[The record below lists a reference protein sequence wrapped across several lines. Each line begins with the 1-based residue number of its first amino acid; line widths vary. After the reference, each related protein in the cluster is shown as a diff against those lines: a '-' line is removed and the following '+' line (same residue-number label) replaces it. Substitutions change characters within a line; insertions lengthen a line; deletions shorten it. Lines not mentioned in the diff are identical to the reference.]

1 MSASISPETPEIPG
15 AGPLAGVRVLE
26 LGQLIAGPFCGK
38 TLGDFGAE
46 VIKIEPPGKGDPLRG
61 WRLLKNGNSVWWEVQ
76 SRNKQSVTLDLTKAE
91 GQDILRALV
100 KEADVLIENFRPGKM
115 EEWGLGY
122 DDLKK
127 LNPRLVMARISGYG
141 QDGPYRDRP
150 GFGIIAES
158 MGGLRYLTAEP
169 GRVPV
174 RVGVSIGDTLAS
186 LHGVIGILMALYHRD
201 RRDAE
206 AGDTKT
212 DDKKAGDKKAGGA
225 GQVVDIALYESV
237 FNCMESLLPEYSAFG
252 VVREAAGSA
261 LPGIVPSNAYPCKD
275 GWILIGG
282 NSDSI
287 FRRLM
292 KAIGRDDLGNAPDLG
307 SNGGR
312 VKRVAEIDAAIGAW
326 TGIRDKAEALKI
338 LDTHDVPSGAIYSIA
353 DIAADAQYRARDMI
367 LNITTRDGYAV
378 DVPGIVPKL
387 SATPGAIRST
397 APRLGEDTEAVLKR
411 AGVKPETI
419 ADLRAK
425 GVI

>member
-1 MSASISPETPEIPG
+1 MATPSTPSA
-15 AGPLAGVRVLE
+15 AGPLAGVRVIE
-26 LGQLIAGPFCGK
+26 LGQLIAGPYSGK
-38 TLGDFGAE
+38 TLADFGAE
-46 VIKIEPPGKGDPLRG
+46 VVKIEPPGKGDPLRK
-61 WRLLKNGNSVWWEVQ
+61 WRMLKNGNSVWWEVS
-76 SRNKQSVTLDLTKAE
+76 SRNKQSVTLDLTQSE
-91 GQDILRALV
+91 GQDVLRLLV

-122 DDLKK
+122 ADLKK
-127 LNPRLVMARISGYG
+127 LNPRLIMTRISGYG

-174 RVGVSIGDTLAS
+174 RVGVSIGDTIAS
-186 LHGVIGILMALYHRD
+186 FHAVMGILMALYHRD
-201 RRDAE
+201 RKD
-206 AGDTKT
+206 
-212 DDKKAGDKKAGGA
+212 GGSGE
-225 GQVVDIALYESV
+225 GQVIDVALYESV

-252 VVREAAGSA
+252 AVREAAGSA

-282 NSDSI
+282 NGDGI
-287 FRRLM
+287 FKRLM
-292 KAIGRDDLGNAPDLG
+292 KAIARDDYAASPDMA
-307 SNGGR
+307 NNEGR
-312 VKRVAEIDAAIGAW
+312 VKRVADIDGAITAW
-326 TGIRDKAEALKI
+326 TKARDKKDALKI
-338 LDTHDVPSGAIYSIA
+338 LDEHDVPSGAIYSVA
-353 DIAADAQYRARDMI
+353 DIAADPQYQARDMI
-367 LNITTRDGYAV
+367 LNITTRDGYTV

-387 SATPGAIRST
+387 SATPGGIRAT

-411 AGVKPETI
+411 AGVKAETI

>member
-1 MSASISPETPEIPG
+1 MTSIPPP
-15 AGPLAGVRVLE
+15 APGPLAGVRVIE

-46 VIKIEPPGKGDPLRG
+46 VIKIEPPGKGDPLRK
-61 WRLLKNGNSVWWEVQ
+61 WRMLKDGNSVWWEVQ
-76 SRNKQSVTLDLTKAE
+76 SRNKQSVTLDLTQRE

-122 DDLKK
+122 EDLKK

-141 QDGPYRDRP
+141 QDGPYCNRP
-150 GFGIIAES
+150 GFGVIAES

-174 RVGVSIGDTLAS
+174 RVGVSIGDTLAA
-186 LHGVIGILMALYHRD
+186 LHAVIGILMALYHRD
-201 RRDAE
+201 RNHRD
-206 AGDTKT
+206 K
-212 DDKKAGDKKAGGA
+212 GDKKAGGE
-225 GQVVDIALYESV
+225 GQVIDIALYESV
-237 FNCMESLLPEYSAFG
+237 FNCMESLLPEYSAFN

-261 LPGIVPSNAYPCKD
+261 LPGIVPSNAYPCRD

-282 NSDSI
+282 NGDGI
-287 FRRLM
+287 FKRLM
-292 KAIGRDDLGNAPDLG
+292 SAIGRDDLGTAPDLA
-307 SNGGR
+307 SNDGR
-312 VKRVAEIDAAIGAW
+312 VKRVVDIDGAIAAW
-326 TGIRDKAEALKI
+326 TGARDKADALKI
-338 LDTHDVPSGAIYSIA
+338 LDRHDVPSGAIYSIA
-353 DIAADAQYRARDMI
+353 DIAADAQYRAREMI
-367 LNITTRDGYAV
+367 LNITTRDGYNV

-387 SATPGAIRST
+387 SATPGGIRNT
-397 APRLGEDTEAVLKR
+397 APRLGEDTEAVLQR
-411 AGVKPETI
+411 AGLKAETI

>member
-1 MSASISPETPEIPG
+1 MSSTKPESA
-15 AGPLAGVRVLE
+15 AGPLAGVRVIE

-38 TLGDFGAE
+38 TLADFGAE
-46 VIKIEPPGKGDPLRG
+46 VVKIEPPGKGDPLRK
-61 WRLLKNGNSVWWEVQ
+61 WRMLKDGNSVWWEVS
-76 SRNKQSVTLDLTKAE
+76 SRNKQSVTLDLTQAE
-91 GQDILRALV
+91 GQDVLRLLV

-122 DDLKK
+122 EDLKK

-141 QDGPYRDRP
+141 QSGPYRDRP

-186 LHGVIGILMALYHRD
+186 LHGVIGVLMALYHRD
-201 RRDAE
+201 
-206 AGDTKT
+206 TK
-212 DDKKAGDKKAGGA
+212 KNGE
-225 GQVVDIALYESV
+225 GQVIDIALYESV

-252 VVREAAGSA
+252 AVREAAGSA

-282 NSDSI
+282 NGDGI
-287 FRRLM
+287 FKRLM
-292 KAIGRDDLGNAPDLG
+292 KAIARDDYATSPEMAN
-307 SNGGR
+307 NEGR
-312 VKRVAEIDAAIGAW
+312 VKRVKDIDGAITAW
-326 TGIRDKAEALKI
+326 TSAREKSAALKI
-338 LDTHDVPSGAIYSIA
+338 LDEHDVPSGAIYSIA
-353 DIAADAQYRARDMI
+353 DIAADAQYKAREMI
-367 LNITTRDGYAV
+367 LNITTRDGYQV

-387 SATPGAIRST
+387 SATPGGIRST
-397 APRLGEDTEAVLKR
+397 APRLGEDTESVLKR
-411 AGVKPETI
+411 AGVKAETI

>member
-1 MSASISPETPEIPG
+1 MSANISPETPEIPG

-201 RRDAE
+201 RHDAK
-206 AGDTKT
+206 AGDPKT
-212 DDKKAGDKKAGGA
+212 DDKKAGGA

-282 NSDSI
+282 NGDSI

-326 TGIRDKAEALKI
+326 TGMRDKAEALKI

>member
-1 MSASISPETPEIPG
+1 MTTTPTSA
-15 AGPLAGVRVLE
+15 AGPLAGVRVIE

-38 TLGDFGAE
+38 TLADFGAE
-46 VIKIEPPGKGDPLRG
+46 VIKIEPPGKGDPLRK
-61 WRLLKNGNSVWWEVQ
+61 WRMLKDGNSVWWEVQ
-76 SRNKQSVTLDLTKAE
+76 SRNKQSVTLDLTQAE
-91 GQDILRALV
+91 GQDILRTLV

-122 DDLKK
+122 EDLKK
-127 LNPRLVMARISGYG
+127 INPRLVMARISGYG
-141 QDGPYRDRP
+141 QDGPHRDRP

-174 RVGVSIGDTLAS
+174 RVGVSIGDTLAA
-186 LHGVIGILMALYHRD
+186 LHGVIGVLMALYHRD
-201 RRDAE
+201 TNKN
-206 AGDTKT
+206 GT
-212 DDKKAGDKKAGGA
+212 
-225 GQVVDIALYESV
+225 GQVIDIALYESV

-252 VVREAAGSA
+252 AVREAAGSA

-282 NSDSI
+282 NGDGI
-287 FRRLM
+287 FKRLM
-292 KAIGRDDLGNAPDLG
+292 KAIARDDLGTAPDLAA
-307 SNGGR
+307 NDGR
-312 VKRVAEIDAAIGAW
+312 VKRVTDIDAAITAW
-326 TGIRDKAEALKI
+326 TKTHDKKDALKI
-338 LDTHDVPSGAIYSIA
+338 LDDHDVPSGAIFSIA
-353 DIAADAQYRARDMI
+353 DITADAQYKARDMI
-367 LNITTRDGYAV
+367 LNITTRDGYKV

-387 SATPGAIRST
+387 SATPGGIRST

-411 AGVKPETI
+411 AGVKAETI

>member
-1 MSASISPETPEIPG
+1 MATPSPS
-15 AGPLAGVRVLE
+15 AGPLAGVRVIE

-38 TLGDFGAE
+38 TLADFGAE
-46 VIKIEPPGKGDPLRG
+46 VIKIEPPGKGDPLRK
-61 WRLLKNGNSVWWEVQ
+61 WRLLKSGNSVWWEVQ
-76 SRNKQSVTLDLTKAE
+76 SRNKQSVTLDLTQAE
-91 GQDILRALV
+91 GQNVLRALV

-122 DDLKK
+122 EDLKK

-158 MGGLRYLTAEP
+158 MGGLRYLSGEP

-174 RVGVSIGDTLAS
+174 RVGVSIGDTLAA

-201 RRDAE
+201 RD
-206 AGDTKT
+206 G
-212 DDKKAGDKKAGGA
+212 KKAGGE
-225 GQVVDIALYESV
+225 GQVIDIALYESV

-261 LPGIVPSNAYPCKD
+261 LPGIVPSNAYPCRD

-282 NSDSI
+282 NGDGI
-287 FRRLM
+287 FKRLM
-292 KAIGRDDLGNAPDLG
+292 SAIGREDFAASPDMAGND
-307 SNGGR
+307 GR
-312 VKRVAEIDAAIGAW
+312 VKRVTDIDGAITAW
-326 TGIRDKAEALKI
+326 TKTQDKAAALKI
-338 LDTHDVPSGAIYSIA
+338 LADHEVPSGAIYSVA
-353 DIAADAQYRARDMI
+353 DIAADAQYKARDMI
-367 LNITTRDGYAV
+367 LNIETRDGYTV

-387 SATPGAIRST
+387 SATPGRIRSS
-397 APRLGEDTEAVLKR
+397 APRLGEDTVAVLEK
-411 AGVKPETI
+411 AGLKPETI
-419 ADLRAK
+419 ADLQAK